1 MALEDFIKDFAP
13 ELQEKIRACESVEE
27 LAALAKETKAPLS
40 DEALEGVAGGVEDEK
55 TVVGDV
61 PPCPQCGST
70 NVMLIDFPD
79 KCWWHCYDCGYEWD
93 FSS

>member
-1 MALEDFIKDFAP
+1 MAEEKKPVSDDRLE
-13 ELQEKIRACESVEE
+13 S
-27 LAALAKETKAPLS
+27 
-40 DEALEGVAGGVEDEK
+40 VAGGANADGAPVES
-55 TVVGDV
+55 T

-93 FSS
+93 FQ